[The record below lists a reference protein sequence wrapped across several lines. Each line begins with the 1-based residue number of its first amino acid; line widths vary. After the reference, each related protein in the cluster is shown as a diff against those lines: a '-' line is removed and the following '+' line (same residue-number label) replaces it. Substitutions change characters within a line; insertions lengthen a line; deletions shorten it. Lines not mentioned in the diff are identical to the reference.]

1 MTTPEQSARIQIDA
15 QLSAAGWAIQDLAS
29 LNLHASRGVAIRE
42 MQSHGGPADYIL
54 FVDGKAL
61 GIVEAKKEGTTLSA
75 VAEQSARYTA
85 DVIGKVIVLLRMY
98 VLRSQ
103 KKSLLAAEDAKE
115 KSRRRGNDSSQ
126 PVPISPL
133 SALSSQI
140 SLVGV

>member
-1 MTTPEQSARIQIDA
+1 
-15 QLSAAGWAIQDLAS
+15 
-29 LNLHASRGVAIRE
+29 

-61 GIVEAKKEGTTLSA
+61 GIVEAKKEGTTFSA